1 MNHLIKFGSQFHK
14 KFDQITKRAKWS
26 FLGFWLL
33 KGNFWLFD
41 LNNGKPSSHMDSR
54 TQWHCLDPF
63 NKFKRSQMHRI
74 DRWIFQ
80 STDQNLTV
88 YWKVKLWLFG
98 QNQVPRFIFH
108 QDMSKCE
115 TFWSRNLILSY
126 ENFLFFPNFS
136 QLFHHDAIGFKQNIQ
151 HKSCIPTQS
160 LQRLFKKFSQKKLG
174 SQVMIFG
181 TRVPKTCNREIL
193 P

>member
-1 MNHLIKFGSQFHK
+1 MDHLIKFGSQFHK

-26 FLGFWLL
+26 FLGFWLH

-41 LNNGKPSSHMDSR
+41 LTNGKSSSTMDIR

-98 QNQVPRFIFH
+98 QNQVSRFIFH
-108 QDMSKCE
+108 QNMPNHE
-115 TFWSRNLILSY
+115 TCSPRNQELQIRVWNGIFHNL
-126 ENFLFFPNFS
+126 EFF
-136 QLFHHDAIGFKQNIQ
+136 
-151 HKSCIPTQS
+151 
-160 LQRLFKKFSQKKLG
+160 
-174 SQVMIFG
+174 
-181 TRVPKTCNREIL
+181 
-193 P
+193 